1 MEREGATRGRGR
13 PRLAAI
19 DDAIHAA
26 TWDVIAR
33 AGYTGLT
40 FEAVAEAAGC
50 TRMSLYRRFSSKAEL
65 VGATMFAMSRAVEP
79 VIPDDVAPLDA
90 LMMHAQATVDYLSGD
105 RGTAILSLISASARS
120 PELRAI
126 SEEYERGE
134 REYFLEL
141 FREMFPDS
149 DAEQRH
155 FAFDSYIGLMLQH
168 VVIRRTPMTP
178 EKLRII
184 IDSVLKL
191 LAPA

>member
-1 MEREGATRGRGR
+1 MERVVATRGRGR

-26 TWDVIAR
+26 TWEVIAR

-40 FEAVAEAAGC
+40 FEGVAEAAGC
-50 TRMSLYRRFSSKAEL
+50 TRMSLYRRFSNKAEL
-65 VGATMFAMSRAVEP
+65 VGATMFAMSRSVEP
-79 VIPDDVAPLDA
+79 EFPADIAPLDA
-90 LMMHAQATVDYLSGD
+90 LLLHAQATVDYLAGD

-134 REYFLEL
+134 REYFLAL
-141 FREMFPDS
+141 FRELFPDS
-149 DAEQRH
+149 DEEQRH

-178 EKLRII
+178 EKMRII

-191 LAPA
+191 LGAA

>member
-1 MEREGATRGRGR
+1 M
-13 PRLAAI
+13 
-19 DDAIHAA
+19 
-26 TWDVIAR
+26 
-33 AGYTGLT
+33 
-40 FEAVAEAAGC
+40 
-50 TRMSLYRRFSSKAEL
+50 
-65 VGATMFAMSRAVEP
+65 
-79 VIPDDVAPLDA
+79 
-90 LMMHAQATVDYLSGD
+90 
-105 RGTAILSLISASARS
+105 
-120 PELRAI
+120 RAI

-168 VVIRRTPMTP
+168 VVIRRTPITP

-184 IDSVLKL
+184 VDSVLKL